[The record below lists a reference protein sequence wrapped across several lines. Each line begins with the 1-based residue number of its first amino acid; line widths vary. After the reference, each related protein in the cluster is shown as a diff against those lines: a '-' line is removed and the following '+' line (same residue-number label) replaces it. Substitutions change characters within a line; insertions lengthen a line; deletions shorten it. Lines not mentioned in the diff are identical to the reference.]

1 MQGFCLLL
9 NSNIYFT
16 FCVLYI
22 DYILCNI
29 SKMNTFFPL
38 ETHLNLSS
46 IILRQTFK
54 FCCSAWIK
62 GCPTL
67 SGDELTFEN
76 LFYASKYRYLP
87 LFFYHQ
93 RQNISNMIFSVFKY
107 LNNKMGFLAA
117 YVLMKKVVIEK
128 KRIFC
133 INQSFN

>member
-67 SGDELTFEN
+67 LGDELTFEN
-76 LFYASKYRYLP
+76 LFMHRNVDIYPYFFISSKAE
-87 LFFYHQ
+87 H
-93 RQNISNMIFSVFKY
+93 SNMIFSVFKY

-117 YVLMKKVVIEK
+117 YVLMKTVDIEK
-128 KRIFC
+128 KRISC